1 MEILLYMILHNPTK
15 IFFLN
20 REPTINTYT
29 ISNEDLYNLNQIV
42 FIENNQILYKEIH
55 VTPTTSFVDQ
65 PELNIL
71 YKLTK
76 IKAIT
81 LLDHATL
88 YMKYMKEKY
97 DFL

>member
-1 MEILLYMILHNPTK
+1 MILHNPTK

-20 REPTINTYT
+20 HEPIINTYT
-29 ISNEDLYNLNQIV
+29 ISNEDLYKLNQIV
-42 FIENNQILYKEIH
+42 FIDNNQILYKDIH
-55 VTPTTSFVDQ
+55 VTPNTSFVDQ